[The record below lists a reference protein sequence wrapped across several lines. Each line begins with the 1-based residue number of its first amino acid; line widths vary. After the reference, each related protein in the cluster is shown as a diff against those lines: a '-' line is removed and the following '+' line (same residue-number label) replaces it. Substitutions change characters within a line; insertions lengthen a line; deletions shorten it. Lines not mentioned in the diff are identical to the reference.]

1 MANLGS
7 LWGKFTAA
15 DAAVGKGYPEYSH
28 SETIFTDAHLN
39 YSTQMNNFERF
50 ARAVFV
56 LLDPR
61 TWGPFTEAS
70 EVSKFDH
77 GFTISWSQ
85 GGEDLALLSALDAN
99 TVGSYI
105 DIGAHHPTRFSVTR
119 HLYQRG
125 WCGIN
130 VDANQQLID
139 EFNKVRTRDTNIC
152 VAVGMEP
159 LYTFT
164 IFEEA
169 AISTLDPEWR
179 TKFLS
184 ENNQILRTVEI
195 EGRRLRSILN
205 DFEAHKAVDLLSIDA
220 EGSDLQVLQ
229 SIEFETLEKTR
240 FPRWLLLEAAPP
252 VSNALQTPA
261 VELAIKWGYEP
272 HMVLAM
278 STLLKYVD

>member
-1 MANLGS
+1 MNKVLRALRAII
-7 LWGKFTAA
+7 LL
-15 DAAVGKGYPEYSH
+15 
-28 SETIFTDAHLN
+28 LN
-39 YSTQMNNFERF
+39 PKS
-50 ARAVFV
+50 
-56 LLDPR
+56 
-61 TWGPFTEAS
+61 WGPFVEIS
-70 EVSKFDH
+70 EKTRFDH
-77 GFTISWSQ
+77 SISISWSQ
-85 GGEDLALLSALDAN
+85 GGEDLALLSVLN
-99 TVGSYI
+99 SNSHGSYI
-105 DIGAHHPTRFSVTR
+105 DIGAHHPSRFSVTR
-119 HLYQRG
+119 HLYQQG
-125 WCGIN
+125 WHGVN

-159 LYTFT
+159 QYTFT

-179 TKFLS
+179 TKFLG
-184 ENNQILRTVEI
+184 ENNQISRTVDI

-205 DFEAHKAVDLLSIDA
+205 DFESIKPIDLLSIDA

-261 VELAIKWGYEP
+261 VKLAIEWGYEP

-278 STLLKYVD
+278 STLLKYIG